1 MKRYILFAIPLL
13 AGCFVSCS
21 DWDDHFNNAGSGEK
35 GSNTTL
41 WQQIKGNPDLSDF
54 AQVLE
59 ETKVFRQHKKTSVS
73 YAELLDGGQSFTVV
87 APVNGSFD
95 KKALL
100 DMVQTAQGDSVVEK
114 SFIFNHLSRSLSS
127 VTQEAKRVL
136 LLNSK
141 YADFGDG
148 MIEGV
153 VMTAPNQRA
162 RNGMLHVA
170 AGPLPYERNLYEMLC
185 DKEELSPI
193 GMALRTYEEDYFAAD
208 QSISSGIVEGVPIYV
223 DSVII
228 ERNRMLDQIGY
239 LNREDSLYW
248 VAAPT
253 KEVWNKLWEETSK
266 YFVYDA
272 KVLRRDSLQ
281 HHWTTRALMDDAIFN
296 MTLNP
301 WVKDPITATDSL
313 ISVQYERGSQRV
325 GKPVYNVFHKP
336 FDVGGVLSNAREVE
350 CSNGVIYEMDEW
362 LYKPEETFLR
372 ELWEEAENTSGILVA
387 KQCVYNTRLLAAD
400 SISDGGYLQIVAQ
413 KTSNWELT
421 FRVRNTLSAH
431 YDICAV
437 VLPRTITHPDEEFK
451 PCKFKATINY
461 VDEEGNSQ
469 TYNCENEQFKTDP
482 TRIDTVVVAENFY
495 LPACNYNQ
503 TDIKVSVKLQ
513 CSITAKEQ
521 TRYSR
526 EMYLDCIYLRPKKV
540 DTDTAAN

>member
-1 MKRYILFAIPLL
+1 MKKYILYAIPLL
-13 AGCFVSCS
+13 AGCFAACS
-21 DWDDHFNNAGSGEK
+21 DWDDHFNNAGSGEV
-35 GSNTTL
+35 GSNVTL
-41 WQQIKGNPDLSDF
+41 WQQIKNNPDLSDF

-73 YAELLDGGQSFTVV
+73 YAQLLDGGQSFTVV
-87 APVNGSFD
+87 APVNGTFD
-95 KKALL
+95 KQSLL
-100 DMVQTAQGDSVVEK
+100 DLVQTAQGDSVVER

-127 VTQEAKRVL
+127 VTQEEKRVL

-148 MIEGV
+148 EIEGV
-153 VMTAPNQRA
+153 VMTVPNQRA
-162 RNGMLHVA
+162 KNGMLHVA

-185 DKEELSPI
+185 DAENLAPI
-193 GMALRTYEEDYFAAD
+193 GLALRTYEEDYFDAD

-228 ERNRMLDQIGY
+228 ERNRMLEQIGY

-253 KEVWNKLWEETSK
+253 KELWNQLWEETSK

-301 WVKDPITATDSL
+301 WVTESKVGTDSL
-313 ISVQYERGSQRV
+313 ISVQYVRGIQRV
-325 GKPVYNVFHKP
+325 GKPVYNVFYKP
-336 FDVGGVLSNAREVE
+336 FDAGGILSNAREIE
-350 CSNGVIYEMDEW
+350 CSNGIIYELDEW

-372 ELWEEAENTSGILVA
+372 ELWVEAENTSDITA
-387 KQCVYNTRLLAAD
+387 EKQCIYNVRRLAAD
-400 SISDGGYLQIVAQ
+400 SISDGGYLQIVSE

-421 FRVRNTLSAH
+421 FRVDNTLSAY

-437 VLPRTITHPDEEFK
+437 VLPRTVTHPDEVFK
-451 PCKFKATINY
+451 PCKFKATVNY
-461 VDEEGNSQ
+461 VDEEGNSK
-469 TYNCENEQFKTDP
+469 TYNCGNTQFTTNP
-482 TRIDTVVVAENFY
+482 AQIDTVVVAENFY

-503 TDIKVSVKLQ
+503 AEIKVSVKLQ

-526 EMYLDCIYLRPKKV
+526 EMYLDCIYLRPKRDV
-540 DTDTAAN
+540 SNEE